1 MSEYKIYSLHMG
13 KAKCAVV
20 WAMALSVESM

>member
-13 KAKCAVV
+13 KENVLLIWV
-20 WAMALSVESM
+20 MALSVESM